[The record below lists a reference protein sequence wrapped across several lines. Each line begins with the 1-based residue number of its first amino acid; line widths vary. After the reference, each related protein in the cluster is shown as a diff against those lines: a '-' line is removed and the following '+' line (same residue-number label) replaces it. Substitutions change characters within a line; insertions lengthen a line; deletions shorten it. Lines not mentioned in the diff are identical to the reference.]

1 MPQRVP
7 PAPQAPGIATTGTG
21 VAFWD
26 AEGPEECPRTAAG
39 QVPMGTRPP
48 RLVPS
53 RLSLAPTQRPDLQ
66 VPGKVPHRLQTGP
79 GDALPLPCPSP
90 GHSVAPRGDVPRCQK
105 PLGVRVAP
113 HRAAGTRHCGV
124 RAPGHDA
131 GCLGTSQGGL
141 FIRGWGGGGHFLKP
155 FVAHFL
161 IPASPRRTHTRFRGR
176 SCPDCDQ
183 HPKCCILNF
192 CTLGPAGCHSPMRLR
207 RDSGWPP
214 GSFRFLPSPSRY

>member
-1 MPQRVP
+1 MSPHGSW
-7 PAPQAPGIATTGTG
+7 AGTDGHKATTARSLPTVPCSHPASRPPGAGQGLIACKRVLGTLCPCPVPALG
-21 VAFWD
+21 TLWL
-26 AEGPEECPRTAAG
+26 PEEMSPVAKSLWVCGWLLTERLARGTAVSG
-39 QVPMGTRPP
+39 HQGTMPAAWARV
-48 RLVPS
+48 RGVYL
-53 RLSLAPTQRPDLQ
+53 L
-66 VPGKVPHRLQTGP
+66 
-79 GDALPLPCPSP
+79 GD
-90 GHSVAPRGDVPRCQK
+90 
-105 PLGVRVAP
+105 
-113 HRAAGTRHCGV
+113 
-124 RAPGHDA
+124 
-131 GCLGTSQGGL
+131 
-141 FIRGWGGGGHFLKP
+141 GGGGHFLKP

>member
-1 MPQRVP
+1 MSPHGSW
-7 PAPQAPGIATTGTG
+7 AGTDGHKATTARSLPTVPCSHPASRPPG
-21 VAFWD
+21 
-26 AEGPEECPRTAAG
+26 AG
-39 QVPMGTRPP
+39 QGPSSPANGSWGRFAPALSQPWALCGSPRRCPLLPKAFGCAGGSSQSGWHEAPRCPGTRARR
-48 RLVPS
+48 RL
-53 RLSLAPTQRPDLQ
+53 L
-66 VPGKVPHRLQTGP
+66 
-79 GDALPLPCPSP
+79 
-90 GHSVAPRGDVPRCQK
+90 GHESGGFIY
-105 PLGVRVAP
+105 LGM
-113 HRAAGTRHCGV
+113 
-124 RAPGHDA
+124 
-131 GCLGTSQGGL
+131 
-141 FIRGWGGGGHFLKP
+141 GGGGHFLKP